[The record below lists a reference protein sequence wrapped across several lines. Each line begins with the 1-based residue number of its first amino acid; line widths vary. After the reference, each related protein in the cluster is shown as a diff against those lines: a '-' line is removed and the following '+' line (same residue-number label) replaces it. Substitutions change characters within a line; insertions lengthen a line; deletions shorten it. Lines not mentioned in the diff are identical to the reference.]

1 MSSIR
6 GIVKDIIIVATCVA
20 VIWIGLTAYFGAQ
33 NPFYVVSSGSM
44 YPELAMHDIIV
55 ISGYALF
62 EDVKIGDII
71 VFDRPKDHDKVI
83 VHRVVAVVDDDPL
96 TLRTKGDNNQNSIV
110 GTDYPITEEE
120 YKGTVVE
127 IGDHFGTGQTHVIP
141 QIGYITKILQPPI
154 NYIII
159 VVIIGIMIIREIV
172 KRQKKALVKQAKT
185 ESVIKRLPFVKPEK
199 TPSHRIKRYHN
210 EPKYKEWFDKMRG
223 LKPIYEVLGITL
235 LEYKEIQND
244 LLKEKESQEKKSTEK
259 LGEEKPKH
267 DIDSLLDELKRDAEK
282 TKIDNN

>member
-120 YKGTVVE
+120 YKGTV
-127 IGDHFGTGQTHVIP
+127 IHVIP
-141 QIGYITKILQPPI
+141 QVGYITKILQPPI

-159 VVIIGIMIIREIV
+159 VVIIGIMIIRQIT
-172 KRQKKALVKQAKT
+172 KSKKKALLEKVKA
-185 ESVIKRLPFVKPEK
+185 ESEIKDFNESQPNGKIDQLPMDAEYIESKDFTTQEKKP
-199 TPSHRIKRYHN
+199 T
-210 EPKYKEWFDKMRG
+210 DK
-223 LKPIYEVLGITL
+223 LDEENTKSEGIPEFFL
-235 LEYKEIQND
+235 D
-244 LLKEKESQEKKSTEK
+244 KEKESEEKK
-259 LGEEKPKH
+259 
-267 DIDSLLDELKRDAEK
+267 
-282 TKIDNN
+282 

>member
-6 GIVKDIIIVATCVA
+6 GTVKDIIIIVTCVA

-55 ISGYALF
+55 ISGHALF

-71 VFDRPKDHDKVI
+71 VFDRPIDHDKVI

-120 YKGTVVE
+120 YKGTV
-127 IGDHFGTGQTHVIP
+127 IHVIP
-141 QIGYITKILQPPI
+141 QVGYITKILQPPI

-159 VVIIGIMIIREIV
+159 AVIIGIMIIRQIAKNNAGKHYEQVKAESEIINYDRSQPNEKMV
-172 KRQKKALVKQAKT
+172 GAL
-185 ESVIKRLPFVKPEK
+185 SWLD
-199 TPSHRIKRYHN
+199 N
-210 EPKYKEWFDKMRG
+210 YKNASKDF
-223 LKPIYEVLGITL
+223 TT
-235 LEYKEIQND
+235 
-244 LLKEKESQEKKSTEK
+244 QEKKSTEQPEENTK
-259 LGEEKPKH
+259 SEGIPEFFLDREKESEEKK
-267 DIDSLLDELKRDAEK
+267 
-282 TKIDNN
+282 